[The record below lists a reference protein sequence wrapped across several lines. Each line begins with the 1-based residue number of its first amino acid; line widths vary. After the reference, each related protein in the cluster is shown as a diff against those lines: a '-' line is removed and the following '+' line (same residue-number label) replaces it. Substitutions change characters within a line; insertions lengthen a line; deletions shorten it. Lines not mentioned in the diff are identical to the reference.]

1 MKFSANGTNFAVIDV
16 KGDGNCLWNSLV
28 ESKWVNFTPDIL
40 RENVFRQIDCRLNNG
55 GPARRDIYQVYRAL
69 HNNGSTES
77 IQSYMERQRLPGQ
90 WATDLDITFFCMV
103 MNIDVTSY
111 SNHANGIHV
120 FRALKFLVS
129 TLRLECR

>member
-40 RENVFRQIDCRLNNG
+40 RENMFRQIHSRLNDG
-55 GPARRDIYQVYRAL
+55 GPAKRDIYQVYRAL

-77 IQSYMERQRLPGQ
+77 L
-90 WATDLDITFFCMV
+90 
-103 MNIDVTSY
+103 
-111 SNHANGIHV
+111 NHT
-120 FRALKFLVS
+120 LKDKDFPVNRPLI
-129 TLRLECR
+129 

>member
-1 MKFSANGTNFAVIDV
+1 MNFSANGTNFAVIDV

-77 IQSYMERQRLPGQ
+77 IQSYMERQRLPSQ
-90 WATDLDITFFCMV
+90 ASNSQLDKLASTYNNYEC
-103 MNIDVTSY
+103 NIHDNNPAV
-111 SNHANGIHV
+111 
-120 FRALKFLVS
+120 
-129 TLRLECR
+129 

>member
-1 MKFSANGTNFAVIDV
+1 M
-16 KGDGNCLWNSLV
+16 
-28 ESKWVNFTPDIL
+28 
-40 RENVFRQIDCRLNNG
+40 FRQIDSRLNNG
-55 GPARRDIYQVYRAL
+55 GPAKRDIYQVYRAL

-77 IQSYMERQRLPGQ
+77 IQSYIERQRLPGQ

-120 FRALKFLVS
+120 FSAQNVLISL
-129 TLRLECR
+129 LRLECR